1 MASPHIS
8 LQLYTVNKQIADDL
22 DAGIARL
29 ADIGFD
35 TVEGFDF
42 VGRAPELKAAFDAH
56 GIVSRTG
63 HAFLVQEEI
72 DSPDGIKGKVPSHAD
87 TFEAAKTIGIEVVI
101 DPFVPPALWQTRE
114 DVERTAGRLNEA
126 AKTAADFGLTVGY
139 HNHDHEFRAQIEGR
153 PAYDLFVELLDPS
166 VKLEV
171 DLYWATAA
179 GIDVTELLPR
189 LGDRVIA
196 VHVKDG
202 PMREGISTAEL
213 PTDQKPAGQ
222 GDVPLAAGLAA
233 APALEY
239 AVIEFDHFD
248 GDIFDAVAQS
258 FAWLQTTLAGDASAT
273 S

>member
-22 DAGIARL
+22 DAGIAKL
-29 ADIGFD
+29 AAIGFD

-42 VGRAPELKAAFDAH
+42 VGRAPELKAAFDKH

-72 DSPDGIKGKVPSHAD
+72 DSPDGIKGKVPSHAE

-101 DPFVPPALWQTRE
+101 DPFVPPALWNTAE
-114 DVERTAGRLNEA
+114 DVKHTAERLNAA
-126 AKTAADFGLTVGY
+126 AKTAAEYGLSVGY
-139 HNHDHEFRAQIEGR
+139 HNHDHEFRAQIDGR
-153 PAYDLFVELLDPS
+153 PAYELFAELLDPE

-171 DLYWATAA
+171 DLFWATAA

-202 PMREGISTAEL
+202 PMYEGISTAEL
-213 PTDQKPAGQ
+213 PKDQLPAGQ

-233 APALEY
+233 ATSLEY
-239 AVIEFDHFD
+239 AVIEFDYFE
-248 GDIFDAVAQS
+248 GDIFDGVAQS
-258 FAWLQTTLAGDASAT
+258 FAWLQKTLSDEAVTA
-273 S
+273 